1 MLTKLAWRNIWR
13 NKRRSLLTIG
23 SVAFAVFFSVFMQS
37 IQKGAWDH
45 MLNNVVNFYY
55 GYAQVHKAGYWDN
68 QSLDESMPLDVN
80 LIKELTSI
88 DGIESVAPRLESFAL
103 ASAGERTKGVLV
115 IGTEAEAEN
124 KLTKLSEHIVAGQ
137 YWAKGSNKALVAEGV
152 AEQLELSVGD
162 TLILLSQGYH
172 GANAAGKYVIEG
184 LLSFGSPDLNKR
196 MVYIPY
202 KEAAYFFAADDRAT
216 SLALK
221 INNKDDLPSV
231 MIALNEQLDTSA
243 YEIMSWESLLP
254 ELVEAKELDAAGN
267 VLVLWVLYLI
277 ITFGIFG
284 TILMMLRERQYE
296 FGVLLGIGMKRMQL
310 GFTIWMEVAFL
321 GLLGAIMGMV
331 MAFPLVYYFKVNPID
346 LSAMGEEAVE
356 AYEKFGMEPIIPT
369 IIDPSIF
376 FSQAIIVF
384 FVTGFLGIY
393 AFWKIRSLNPIQAM
407 REG

>member
-23 SVAFAVFFSVFMQS
+23 SVAFAVFFAIFMQS

-55 GYAQVHKAGYWDN
+55 GYAQVHKSGYWDN
-68 QSLDESMPLDVN
+68 QSLDESMPLNID
-80 LIKELTSI
+80 LIKELNAI
-88 DGIESVAPRLESFAL
+88 DGIQGVAPRLESFAL
-103 ASAGERTKGVLV
+103 ASVGEHTKGVLV
-115 IGTEAEAEN
+115 IGTEAVAEN
-124 KLTKLSEHIVAGQ
+124 ELTKLSEHIVAGQ
-137 YWAKGSNKALVAEGV
+137 YWAKDSKKALVAEGV
-152 AEQLELSVGD
+152 AKQLNLSVGD
-162 TLILLSQGYH
+162 TIILLSQGYH
-172 GANAAGKYVIEG
+172 GANAAGKYAIEG
-184 LLSFGSPDLNKR
+184 LLSFGSPELNKR

-202 KEAAYFFAADDRAT
+202 SEATYFFAAEDRAT

-231 MIALNEQLDTSA
+231 MIALNQQLDTSA
-243 YEIMSWESLLP
+243 YEIMSWESMLP
-254 ELVEAKELDAAGN
+254 ELVEAKELDAAGSL
-267 VLVLWVLYLI
+267 LVLWVLYLI

-296 FGVLLGIGMKRMQL
+296 FGVLLGIGMRRLQL
-310 GFTIWMEVAFL
+310 GFTIWLEVALL
-321 GLLGAIMGMV
+321 GLLGALTGMA
-331 MAFPLVYYFKVNPID
+331 MAFPLVYYFNKNPID

-369 IIDPSIF
+369 IIDSDIF
-376 FSQAIIVF
+376 FTQAIIVF
-384 FVTGFLGIY
+384 LVTGFLGIY
-393 AFWKIRSLNPIQAM
+393 AFWKIRSLHPIQAM